1 MKKSIALLLLLFN
14 ISAFAQQKGSFTDP
28 RDGKTYKIVKI
39 GVQTISTLFLMT
51 TLSINE
57 DLLEQII
64 AMPNNSFMDFYGVFK
79 DNPIPDK
86 LELRKE
92 FYEKNSANVLNL

>member
-1 MKKSIALLLLLFN
+1 
-14 ISAFAQQKGSFTDP
+14 
-28 RDGKTYKIVKI
+28 
-39 GVQTISTLFLMT
+39 MT

-57 DLLEQII
+57 DLLEQINAEARKQKI
-64 AMPNNSFMDFYGVFK
+64 GEVAMSGSSLMDFYGVFK

-92 FYEKNSANVLNL
+92 FYEKNF

>member
-1 MKKSIALLLLLFN
+1 
-14 ISAFAQQKGSFTDP
+14 
-28 RDGKTYKIVKI
+28 
-39 GVQTISTLFLMT
+39 MT

-57 DLLEQII
+57 DLLEQINAEAQSVTNI
-64 AMPNNSFMDFYGVFK
+64 GEVAMSGSSFMDFYGVFK

-92 FYEKNSANVLNL
+92 FYGKIR

>member
-1 MKKSIALLLLLFN
+1 
-14 ISAFAQQKGSFTDP
+14 
-28 RDGKTYKIVKI
+28 
-39 GVQTISTLFLMT
+39 MT

-57 DLLEQII
+57 DLLEQINSEARNEARPVAEI
-64 AMPNNSFMDFYGVFK
+64 ISDAIHSYIRKKQKMGEVAMSNSSFMDFYGVFK

-92 FYEKNSANVLNL
+92 FYEKNSR

>member
-1 MKKSIALLLLLFN
+1 M
-14 ISAFAQQKGSFTDP
+14 AF
-28 RDGKTYKIVKI
+28 
-39 GVQTISTLFLMT
+39 TILSPMT

-57 DLLEQII
+57 DLLEQINAEAQSEARSVTEI
-64 AMPNNSFMDFYGVFK
+64 ISDAIHSYIQKKQKIGEVAMLGSSFMDFYGVFK

-92 FYEKNSANVLNL
+92 FYEKNSR

>member
-1 MKKSIALLLLLFN
+1 MGCPTDIKKSVFTILL
-14 ISAFAQQKGSFTDP
+14 
-28 RDGKTYKIVKI
+28 
-39 GVQTISTLFLMT
+39 LMT

-57 DLLEQII
+57 DLLEQINAEARSEARPVTEI
-64 AMPNNSFMDFYGVFK
+64 ISDAIHSYIQKKQKIEGFAMSDNSLMDFYGVFK

-92 FYEKNSANVLNL
+92 FYEKNSR

>member
-1 MKKSIALLLLLFN
+1 
-14 ISAFAQQKGSFTDP
+14 
-28 RDGKTYKIVKI
+28 
-39 GVQTISTLFLMT
+39 MT

-57 DLLEQII
+57 DLLEQINTEARNEARSVTEI
-64 AMPNNSFMDFYGVFK
+64 VSDAIHSYIQKKQKIGAVAMSGNSLMDFYGVFK

-92 FYEKNSANVLNL
+92 FYEKNSR